1 MCFPPFILAL
11 SNSRKS
17 GLTELPCRLTVSLYL
32 LRNAKRKAP
41 LEVRMRQCSTSGTM
55 TQTAILFSSAA
66 ILCCGQGVIGTI
78 AGNGASNF
86 SGDGGPAISA
96 SFHPDGV
103 TVDSAG
109 NIYIADQNN
118 NRIRKVDPSGTIT
131 TVAGNGNTQFS
142 GDGGPAT
149 ASTVYILGMHN
160 GLAVDA
166 AGNLFIAD
174 DGHHRIR
181 KVDPKGI
188 ITTVAGNGS
197 QNYSGD
203 GVAATKTSLYR
214 PTGVA
219 VDAAGN
225 LYIADTNNY
234 RIRKVDTS
242 GIISTIAGIGAFG
255 YSGDGGPA
263 INATFEEPTAV
274 ALDAA
279 GNIYIADRAS
289 EVVRKIDRA
298 GIITTVAGNG
308 TVGFSG
314 DGGPAV
320 NAQFGEIRSV
330 TVDNAGNLYLSDYG
344 SHRVRKVD
352 TSGIVTTV
360 AGNGSNAPNNGDG
373 GPPTSANVLPADVAF
388 DSAGNY
394 YIADWGHNQIRKV
407 TVGARVPGLS
417 VTASSLYFSVA
428 ANGNPPGVQLVTVY
442 TTGAVPLGFTVTA
455 STSSGGNWLK
465 VTPATGNNT
474 PTILSAT
481 ITTTPPAGIY
491 SGAVVLTPNAAD
503 LPVVTIPITFNVVV
517 TPPARPVITSVVNGA
532 SFQPGVTANALAT
545 IQGTNLASVTDNW
558 NAALASGQ
566 LPTSLDGVTVLFSGK
581 PAYLT
586 YISPTQIN
594 LLVPDI
600 SAGGVSVVVTN
611 NGITPTGLFNAPS
624 SLNGPAFFLW
634 PGNQAVATRTD
645 YSYAVKSGTFAGL
658 TTLAAKPG
666 DVLILWG
673 TGFGPTTPATLVGI
687 PVPSDKTYL
696 ASAPPTITI
705 NNVQATIYGAAL
717 APGYAGLYQV
727 AIQVPTSLAD
737 GDWPI
742 VATVGGIASPTGVL
756 LSVKH

>member
-1 MCFPPFILAL
+1 M
-11 SNSRKS
+11 K
-17 GLTELPCRLTVSLYL
+17 
-32 LRNAKRKAP
+32 KRFTP
-41 LEVRMRQCSTSGTM
+41 G
-55 TQTAILFSSAA
+55 AILFGAVAMVCS
-66 ILCCGQGVIGTI
+66 GQGVISTV
-78 AGNGASNF
+78 AGNGGSN
-86 SGDGGPAISA
+86 STGDGGSATSA

-118 NRIRKVDPSGTIT
+118 NRIRKVDPSGIIT
-131 TVAGNGNTQFS
+131 TVAGNGNTQFT

-149 ASTVYILGMHN
+149 TSTVYIAAMHN

-203 GVAATKTSLYR
+203 GVAATKSSLYR
-214 PTGVA
+214 PSGVA

-225 LYIADTNNY
+225 LYIADTNNF

-242 GIISTIAGIGAFG
+242 GIISTIAGTGAIAYG
-255 YSGDGGPA
+255 GDGGPA
-263 INATFEEPTAV
+263 INASFSEPTGV
-274 ALDAA
+274 ALDSV
-279 GNIYIADRAS
+279 GNIYVADRGSAN
-289 EVVRKIDRA
+289 VVRKIDPL

-308 TVGFSG
+308 TLGFSG
-314 DGGPAV
+314 DGGPAIK
-320 NAQFGEIRSV
+320 AQFADLRSV
-330 TVDNAGNLYLSDYG
+330 TVDSAGNLYLADYG
-344 SHRVRKVD
+344 NHRVRKVD
-352 TSGIVTTV
+352 TSGIVTTI
-360 AGNGSNAPNNGDG
+360 AGNGSSAPNNGDG
-373 GPPTSANVLPADVAF
+373 GPPTSANVLPADLAF

-394 YIADWGHNQIRKV
+394 YVADWGHNMIRKV
-407 TVGARVPGLS
+407 TVGAKVPGLS
-417 VTASSLYFSVA
+417 VTANSLYFSGTF
-428 ANGNPPGVQLVTVY
+428 NGNTPGAQLVTVY
-442 TTGAVPLGFTVTA
+442 TRGAVSLGFKVATSTLSGTNWMTVPTTTA
-455 STSSGGNWLK
+455 
-465 VTPATGNNT
+465 NT
-474 PTILSAT
+474 PTI
-481 ITTTPPAGIY
+481 ITVSINTALPVGTYNG
-491 SGAVVLTPNAAD
+491 SVVLTPDAPD
-503 LPVVTIPITFNVVV
+503 LPAVTIPITLNVVA

-532 SFQPGVTANALAT
+532 SFKTGVTANALAT

-558 NAALASGQ
+558 NAALANGQ

-600 SAGGVSVVVTN
+600 AAGGVSVVVTN
-611 NGITPTGLFNAPS
+611 NGITPTGLFNTPS

-634 PGNQAVATRTD
+634 PGSQAVATRQD
-645 YSYAVKSGTFAGL
+645 YSYAAKSGTFAGL
-658 TTLAAKPG
+658 TTVAAKPG

-673 TGFGPTTPATLVGI
+673 TGFGPTTPATPVGI
-687 PVPSDKTYL
+687 PIPGDVTFL
-696 ASAPPTITI
+696 ASNAPTITV
-705 NNVQATIYGAAL
+705 NNVQAAFYGAAL

-727 AIQVPTSLAD
+727 AIQVPTPLAD

-742 VATVGGIASPTGVL
+742 IATVAGVSSPTGVV
-756 LSVKH
+756 LSVKN

>member
-1 MCFPPFILAL
+1 M
-11 SNSRKS
+11 
-17 GLTELPCRLTVSLYL
+17 
-32 LRNAKRKAP
+32 KRY
-41 LEVRMRQCSTSGTM
+41 STSHAIA
-55 TQTAILFSSAA
+55 QTVILFSSGAM
-66 ILCCGQGVIGTI
+66 LCCGQGVIGTI
-78 AGNGASNF
+78 AGNGGSNF
-86 SGDGGPAISA
+86 TGDGGPALSA
-96 SFHPDGV
+96 SFHPDGL

-118 NRIRKVDPSGTIT
+118 NRIRKVDPNGIIT
-131 TVAGNGNTQFS
+131 TVAGNGNTQFT

-149 ASTVYILGMHN
+149 GSTVYIAGMHN

-181 KVDPKGI
+181 KVDTKGI

-203 GVAATKTSLYR
+203 GVAATKASLYR
-214 PTGVA
+214 PSGVA

-225 LYIADTNNY
+225 LYIADTNNF
-234 RIRKVDTS
+234 RVRKVDTS
-242 GIISTIAGIGAFG
+242 GIISTIAGTGAIA
-255 YSGDGGPA
+255 YIGDGGLA
-263 INATFEEPTAV
+263 INASFTEPTAV

-279 GNIYIADRAS
+279 GNIYVADRGSAN
-289 EVVRKIDRA
+289 VVRKIDHA

-314 DGGPAV
+314 DGGPAI
-320 NAQFGEIRSV
+320 NAQFADLRSV
-330 TVDNAGNLYLSDYG
+330 TVDSGGNLYLADYG
-344 SHRVRKVD
+344 NHRVRKVD
-352 TSGIVTTV
+352 SAGIVTTV

-373 GPPTSANVLPADVAF
+373 GPPTSANVLPADVSF
-388 DSAGNY
+388 DSGGNY
-394 YIADWGHNQIRKV
+394 YIADWGHNLIRKV
-407 TVGARVPGLS
+407 TIGASVPGLS
-417 VTASSLYFSVA
+417 VTASSLYFSAPVS
-428 ANGNPPGVQLVTVY
+428 GNTPGAQLVTVY
-442 TTGAVPLGFTVTA
+442 TTGTVPLGFKLAISTV
-455 STSSGGNWLK
+455 SGGNWLN
-465 VTPATGNNT
+465 VPTTSGST
-474 PTILSAT
+474 PTIITVSISA
-481 ITTTPPAGIY
+481 ILPVGVY
-491 SGAVVLTPNAAD
+491 KGSVVLTPNAAD
-503 LPVVTIPITFNVVV
+503 LPVVTIPITFSVVA
-517 TPPARPVITSVVNGA
+517 TPPARPVITSAVNGA

-545 IQGTNLASVTDNW
+545 IQGTNLSSVTDNW

-611 NGITPTGLFNAPS
+611 NGITPTGLFNTPS

-634 PGNQAVATRTD
+634 PGNQAVATRQD

-658 TTLAAKPG
+658 NTNAAKPG

-673 TGFGPTTPATLVGI
+673 TGFGPTTPATPVGI
-687 PVPSDKTYL
+687 PVPGDKTYL
-696 ASAPPTITI
+696 ASAPPTVTI
-705 NNVQATIYGAAL
+705 NNVQAAIYGAAL

-727 AIQVPTSLAD
+727 AIQVPTSLPD

-742 VATVGGIASPTGVL
+742 VATVGGVASPTGVL
-756 LSVKH
+756 LSVQH

>member
-1 MCFPPFILAL
+1 MKKCLTPGAIVFGAVAL
-11 SNSRKS
+11 
-17 GLTELPCRLTVSLYL
+17 V
-32 LRNAKRKAP
+32 
-41 LEVRMRQCSTSGTM
+41 CS
-55 TQTAILFSSAA
+55 
-66 ILCCGQGVIGTI
+66 GQGVITTVAGT
-78 AGNGASNF
+78 GGSN
-86 SGDGGPAISA
+86 SAGDGGVATSA

-118 NRIRKVDPSGTIT
+118 NRIRKVDPSGIIT
-131 TVAGNGNTQFS
+131 TVAGNGNTQFT

-149 ASTVYILGMHN
+149 SSTVYIAGMHN

-166 AGNLFIAD
+166 AGNLYIAD

-203 GVAATKTSLYR
+203 GVAATKASLYR
-214 PTGVA
+214 PSGVA

-225 LYIADTNNY
+225 LYIADTNNF

-242 GIISTIAGIGAFG
+242 GIITTIAGTGAIAYG
-255 YSGDGGPA
+255 GDGGPA
-263 INATFEEPTAV
+263 INASFSEPTGV
-274 ALDAA
+274 ALDAV
-279 GNIYIADRAS
+279 GNIYVADRGSAN
-289 EVVRKIDRA
+289 VVRKIDPL

-308 TVGFSG
+308 TFGFSG
-314 DGGPAV
+314 DGGPAIK
-320 NAQFGEIRSV
+320 AQFADLRSV
-330 TVDNAGNLYLSDYG
+330 TVDSARNLYLADYG
-344 SHRVRKVD
+344 NHRVRKVD
-352 TSGIVTTV
+352 TSGIVTTI

-394 YIADWGHNQIRKV
+394 YVADWGHNMIRKV
-407 TVGARVPGLS
+407 TVGTKIPGLS
-417 VTASSLYFSVA
+417 VTANSLYFSGTF
-428 ANGNPPGVQLVTVY
+428 NGNTPGAQLVTVY
-442 TTGAVPLGFTVTA
+442 TRGAVPLGFKVST
-455 STSSGGNWLK
+455 STSSGTNWMT
-465 VTPATGNNT
+465 VPTTTANT
-474 PTILSAT
+474 PSI
-481 ITTTPPAGIY
+481 ITVSINTALPVGTYNG
-491 SGAVVLTPNAAD
+491 SVVLTPDAPD
-503 LPVVTIPITFNVVV
+503 LPAVTIPITLSIVA

-532 SFQPGVTANALAT
+532 SFKTGVTANALAT

-558 NAALASGQ
+558 NAALANGQ

-600 SAGGVSVVVTN
+600 AAGGVSVVVTN
-611 NGITPTGLFNAPS
+611 NGITPTGLFNTPS

-634 PGNQAVATRTD
+634 PGNQAVATRQD
-645 YSYAVKSGTFAGL
+645 YSYAAKSGTFAGL
-658 TTLAAKPG
+658 TTIAATPG
-666 DVLILWG
+666 DILILWG
-673 TGFGPTTPATLVGI
+673 TGFGPTTPATPVGI
-687 PVPSDKTYL
+687 PIPGDTTFL
-696 ASAPPTITI
+696 ASNAPTITV
-705 NNVQATIYGAAL
+705 NNVQAAFYGAAL

-727 AIQVPTSLAD
+727 AIQVPAPLAD

-742 VATVGGIASPTGVL
+742 IATVAGVSSPTGVV
-756 LSVKH
+756 LSVTN